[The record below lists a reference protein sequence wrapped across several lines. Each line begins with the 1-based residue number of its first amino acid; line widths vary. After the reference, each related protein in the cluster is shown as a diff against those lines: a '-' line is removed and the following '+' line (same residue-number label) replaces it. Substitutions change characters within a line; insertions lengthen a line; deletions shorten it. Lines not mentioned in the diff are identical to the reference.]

1 LAAERAKPS
10 EDDVNFDGS
19 GPASEA
25 ARAMTADIAE
35 PLDDA
40 TFKRELAAMLPH
52 LRAFGRSLCGNADL
66 ADDLVQE
73 TMLKA
78 WKAREQYIPG
88 PSSMKSWAFVIL
100 RNCFL
105 SQMRRK
111 KFTADYDELAAERL
125 LVAPDDQDDSLHL
138 ADVQRGLMQLPVD
151 QREALVLIG
160 AGQLSYE
167 EAAAIC
173 GCAVGTMKSRVSRAR
188 TALHAILDGGQMPL
202 RSEDELPASEAF
214 RSIMDDVDSL
224 TANGPSGG

>member
-1 LAAERAKPS
+1 MSDFRQNEGYS
-10 EDDVNFDGS
+10 IN
-19 GPASEA
+19 
-25 ARAMTADIAE
+25 DIIAQ

-40 TFKRELAAMLPH
+40 SFKRELAAMLPH
-52 LRAFGRSLCGNADL
+52 LRAFGRSLTGNADL

-73 TMLKA
+73 TMMKA
-78 WKAREQYIPG
+78 WKARASYIPG

-111 KFTADYDELAAERL
+111 KFTAEYDELAAERL

-138 ADVQRGLMQLPVD
+138 ADVQRALLLLPVD

-167 EAAAIC
+167 EGAEIC

-188 TALHAILDGGQMPL
+188 TALQAILDSGDMPL
-202 RSEDELPASEAF
+202 RSGDPLPASEAF
-214 RSIMDDVDSL
+214 AAIMGDVDQL
-224 TANGPSGG
+224 TGNGPPRD

>member
-1 LAAERAKPS
+1 
-10 EDDVNFDGS
+10 
-19 GPASEA
+19 
-25 ARAMTADIAE
+25 MTADIAE

>member
-1 LAAERAKPS
+1 
-10 EDDVNFDGS
+10 
-19 GPASEA
+19 
-25 ARAMTADIAE
+25 MTVDIAQ

-138 ADVQRGLMQLPVD
+138 ADVQRGLLLLPVD

-188 TALHAILDGGQMPL
+188 TALHAILEGGQMPL

>member
-1 LAAERAKPS
+1 
-10 EDDVNFDGS
+10 
-19 GPASEA
+19 
-25 ARAMTADIAE
+25 MTSDTAQ

-78 WKAREQYIPG
+78 WKARAQYIPG

-138 ADVQRGLMQLPVD
+138 ADVQRGLLMLPVD

-173 GCAVGTMKSRVSRAR
+173 ECAVGTMKSRVSRAR
-188 TALHAILDGGQMPL
+188 TALQEILEGGQMPL
-202 RSEDELPASEAF
+202 RSADTTAASDAF
-214 RSIMDDVDSL
+214 RDIMDGVDKL
-224 TANGPSGG
+224 TSEGPSAG

>member
-1 LAAERAKPS
+1 
-10 EDDVNFDGS
+10 
-19 GPASEA
+19 
-25 ARAMTADIAE
+25 
-35 PLDDA
+35 
-40 TFKRELAAMLPH
+40 MLPH

-73 TMLKA
+73 TMMKA
-78 WKAREQYIPG
+78 WKARASYIPG

-138 ADVQRGLMQLPVD
+138 ADVQRALLMLPVD

-167 EAAAIC
+167 EGAAIC

-188 TALHAILDGGQMPL
+188 TALQAILDSGDMPL
-202 RSEDELPASEAF
+202 RSDDPEIPTDPFSA
-214 RSIMDDVDSL
+214 IMDTVDQL
-224 TANGPSGG
+224 TAGGAAGD

>member
-1 LAAERAKPS
+1 MTS
-10 EDDVNFDGS
+10 DT
-19 GPASEA
+19 
-25 ARAMTADIAE
+25 AR

-138 ADVQRGLMQLPVD
+138 ADVQRGLMLLPVD

-188 TALHAILDGGQMPL
+188 TALHAILEGGQMPL
-202 RSEDELPASEAF
+202 RSDDKLPASEAF

-224 TANGPSGG
+224 TSNGPSGG

>member
-1 LAAERAKPS
+1 
-10 EDDVNFDGS
+10 
-19 GPASEA
+19 
-25 ARAMTADIAE
+25 MTISDTAQ

-73 TMLKA
+73 TMMKA
-78 WKAREQYIPG
+78 WRAREQYVPG

-138 ADVQRGLMQLPVD
+138 GDVQRGLMLLPVD

-188 TALHAILDGGQMPL
+188 TALHDILEGGQMPL
-202 RSEDELPASEAF
+202 RSADMIPASEAF
-214 RSIMDDVDSL
+214 RTIMDDVDSL
-224 TANGPSGG
+224 TSNGPSGG

>member
-1 LAAERAKPS
+1 
-10 EDDVNFDGS
+10 
-19 GPASEA
+19 
-25 ARAMTADIAE
+25 MTTDTAPQ

-40 TFKRELAAMLPH
+40 SFKRELAAMLPH
-52 LRAFGRSLCGNADL
+52 LRAFGRSLCGNADM

-78 WKAREQYIPG
+78 WKARAQYVPG

-138 ADVQRGLMQLPVD
+138 ADVQRALLQLPVD

-160 AGQLSYE
+160 AGGLSYE
-167 EAAAIC
+167 EGAAIC

-188 TALHAILDGGQMPL
+188 SALHDILDGGEMPL
-202 RSEDELPASEAF
+202 RSTDVLPASETFAA
-214 RSIMDDVDSL
+214 IMDKVDDL
-224 TANGPSGG
+224 TTNGPGADG

>member
-1 LAAERAKPS
+1 MSRTS
-10 EDDVNFDGS
+10 
-19 GPASEA
+19 
-25 ARAMTADIAE
+25 DIAATG

-40 TFKRELAAMLPH
+40 SFKRELAALLPH

-78 WKAREQYIPG
+78 WKARAQYVPG

-105 SQMRRK
+105 SQMRRR
-111 KFTADYDELAAERL
+111 KFTADYDELAAERM

-138 ADVQRGLMQLPVD
+138 ADVQRALMLLPVD

-160 AGQLSYE
+160 AGGLSYDE
-167 EAAAIC
+167 GAEIC
-173 GCAVGTMKSRVSRAR
+173 GVAVGTMKSRVSRAR
-188 TALHAILDGGQMPL
+188 AALHAILDSGQMPL
-202 RSEDELPASEAF
+202 RSADELPASEAF
-214 RSIMDDVDSL
+214 AAIMGTVDDL
-224 TANGPSGG
+224 TANGPAGG

>member
-1 LAAERAKPS
+1 MPDKGLVISTVTPQ
-10 EDDVNFDGS
+10 
-19 GPASEA
+19 
-25 ARAMTADIAE
+25 

-40 TFKRELAAMLPH
+40 SFKQELAAMLPH

-78 WKAREQYIPG
+78 WKARAQYVPG

-111 KFTADYDELAAERL
+111 KFTAEYDELAAERL

-138 ADVQRGLMQLPVD
+138 ADVQRALLMLPVD
-151 QREALVLIG
+151 QREALILIG

-173 GCAVGTMKSRVSRAR
+173 GCAIGTTKSRVSRGRA
-188 TALHAILDGGQMPL
+188 ALQTILESGEMPR
-202 RSEDELPASEAF
+202 RSTDEQPSHEAF
-214 RSIMDDVDSL
+214 RAIMDHVDEL
-224 TANGPSGG
+224 TGGASTPD

>member
-1 LAAERAKPS
+1 MTS
-10 EDDVNFDGS
+10 E
-19 GPASEA
+19 
-25 ARAMTADIAE
+25 IAQ
-35 PLDDA
+35 PLDDDS
-40 TFKRELAAMLPH
+40 FKRELAAMLPH

-73 TMLKA
+73 TMMKA
-78 WKAREQYIPG
+78 WKARLQYIPG

-111 KFTADYDELAAERL
+111 KFTAEYDELAAERL

-138 ADVQRGLMQLPVD
+138 GDVQRALLQLPVD

-160 AGQLSYE
+160 AGGLSYE
-167 EAAAIC
+167 EGAEIC

-188 TALHAILDGGQMPL
+188 AALHVLLESGTMPL
-202 RSEDELPASEAF
+202 RSLDAGPANDAF
-214 RSIMDDVDSL
+214 RAIMDDVDQL
-224 TANGPSGG
+224 TAGAPGPD

>member
-1 LAAERAKPS
+1 
-10 EDDVNFDGS
+10 
-19 GPASEA
+19 
-25 ARAMTADIAE
+25 MTADTAR

-52 LRAFGRSLCGNADL
+52 LRAFGRSLCGNADQ

-78 WKAREQYIPG
+78 WKARAQYVPG

-111 KFTADYDELAAERL
+111 KFTAEYDELAAERL

-138 ADVQRGLMQLPVD
+138 ADVQRGLMLLPVD

-188 TALHAILDGGQMPL
+188 TALHAILEGGQMPL
-202 RSEDELPASEAF
+202 RSDDILPASEAF

>member
-1 LAAERAKPS
+1 MT
-10 EDDVNFDGS
+10 DGQ
-19 GPASEA
+19 
-25 ARAMTADIAE
+25 AR
-35 PLDDA
+35 PLDDTA
-40 TFKRELAAMLPH
+40 FKRELAAMLPH

-73 TMLKA
+73 TMMKA

-138 ADVQRGLMQLPVD
+138 ADIQRGLMQLPVD

-188 TALHAILDGGQMPL
+188 TALHAILEGGAMPL
-202 RSEDELPASEAF
+202 RSTDVMPASEAF
-214 RSIMDDVDSL
+214 RTIMDNVDEL

>member
-1 LAAERAKPS
+1 
-10 EDDVNFDGS
+10 
-19 GPASEA
+19 
-25 ARAMTADIAE
+25 
-35 PLDDA
+35 
-40 TFKRELAAMLPH
+40 MLPH

-78 WKAREQYIPG
+78 WKARAQYIPG

-111 KFTADYDELAAERL
+111 KFTADYDEIAAERL

-138 ADVQRGLMQLPVD
+138 ADVQRALMLLPVD

-188 TALHAILDGGQMPL
+188 SALHAILESGDMPL
-202 RSEDELPASEAF
+202 RSGAPAPASEVFAA
-214 RSIMDDVDSL
+214 IMDDVDAL
-224 TANGPSGG
+224 TSGGVPGR

>member
-1 LAAERAKPS
+1 MPGKGFFIS
-10 EDDVNFDGS
+10 DVI
-19 GPASEA
+19 
-25 ARAMTADIAE
+25 TQ

-40 TFKRELAAMLPH
+40 SFKRELAAMLPH
-52 LRAFGRSLCGNADL
+52 LRAFGRSLTGNADL

-78 WKAREQYIPG
+78 WKARAQYVPG

-111 KFTADYDELAAERL
+111 KFTAEYDELAAERL
-125 LVAPDDQDDSLHL
+125 LVAPDDQDDNLHL
-138 ADVQRGLMQLPVD
+138 ADVQRALLMLPVD

-167 EAAAIC
+167 EGASIC

-188 TALHAILDGGQMPL
+188 AAL
-202 RSEDELPASEAF
+202 EE
-214 RSIMDDVDSL
+214 IMDSGQFSQKRADAPPAGEAVDAIMDSVETI
-224 TANGPSGG
+224 TARREAANR

>member
-1 LAAERAKPS
+1 
-10 EDDVNFDGS
+10 
-19 GPASEA
+19 
-25 ARAMTADIAE
+25 MTIGDTAQ

-40 TFKRELAAMLPH
+40 SFKHELAAMLPH

-73 TMLKA
+73 TMMKA
-78 WKAREQYIPG
+78 WKARHQYIPG
-88 PSSMKSWAFVIL
+88 PASMKSWAFVIL

-138 ADVQRGLMQLPVD
+138 ADVQRALLMLPVD

-160 AGQLSYE
+160 AGGLSYE
-167 EAAAIC
+167 EGAAIC
-173 GCAVGTMKSRVSRAR
+173 SCAVGTMKSRVSRAR
-188 TALHAILDGGQMPL
+188 TALQALLKGGEMPR
-202 RSEDELPASEAF
+202 RSGDTIAASDAF
-214 RSIMDDVDSL
+214 AAIMDDVDQL
-224 TANGPSGG
+224 TAGGPGR

>member
-1 LAAERAKPS
+1 MTPPTRA
-10 EDDVNFDGS
+10 G
-19 GPASEA
+19 
-25 ARAMTADIAE
+25 E

-40 TFKRELAAMLPH
+40 SFKRELAAMLPH

-78 WKAREQYIPG
+78 WKARAQYVPG
-88 PSSMKSWAFVIL
+88 PASMKSWAFVIL

-111 KFTADYDELAAERL
+111 KFTAEYDELAAERL
-125 LVAPDDQDDSLHL
+125 LVAPDDQGDSLDL
-138 ADVQRGLMQLPVD
+138 ADVQRALLMLPVD

-167 EAAAIC
+167 EGAAIC

-188 TALHAILDGGQMPL
+188 TALQAILESGSMPR
-202 RSEDELPASEAF
+202 RSDDVLPSGEVF
-214 RSIMDDVDSL
+214 RAIMDDVDQL
-224 TANGPSGG
+224 TANAPTSD

>member
-1 LAAERAKPS
+1 
-10 EDDVNFDGS
+10 
-19 GPASEA
+19 
-25 ARAMTADIAE
+25 MTTDIAPQ

-40 TFKRELAAMLPH
+40 SFKRELAAMLPH
-52 LRAFGRSLCGNADL
+52 LRAFGRSLCGNADM

-78 WKAREQYIPG
+78 WKARAQYVPG

-138 ADVQRGLMQLPVD
+138 ADVQRALLQLPVD

-160 AGQLSYE
+160 AGGLSYE
-167 EAAAIC
+167 EGAAIC

-188 TALHAILDGGQMPL
+188 SALHDILDGGDMPL
-202 RSEDELPASEAF
+202 RSTDVLPASETFAA
-214 RSIMDDVDSL
+214 IMDKVDDL
-224 TANGPSGG
+224 TANGPGADG

>member
-1 LAAERAKPS
+1 MTG
-10 EDDVNFDGS
+10 GS
-19 GPASEA
+19 VPQ
-25 ARAMTADIAE
+25 

-40 TFKRELAAMLPH
+40 GFKRELAAMLPH

-78 WKAREQYIPG
+78 WKARAQYVPG

-105 SQMRRK
+105 SQMRRR
-111 KFTADYDELAAERL
+111 KFTADYDEIAAERL

-138 ADVQRGLMQLPVD
+138 ADVQRALLLLPVD

-160 AGQLSYE
+160 AGGLSYE
-167 EAAAIC
+167 EGATIC

-188 TALHAILDGGQMPL
+188 AALHDILDSGAMPL
-202 RSEDELPASEAF
+202 RSADALPASATF
-214 RSIMDDVDSL
+214 DAIMDDVDAL
-224 TANGPSGG
+224 TANGPGSK

>member
-1 LAAERAKPS
+1 VTIS
-10 EDDVNFDGS
+10 DT
-19 GPASEA
+19 
-25 ARAMTADIAE
+25 AR

-138 ADVQRGLMQLPVD
+138 GDVQRGLMMLPVD

-188 TALHAILDGGQMPL
+188 TALHDILEGGQMPL
-202 RSEDELPASEAF
+202 RSGDALAASEVF
-214 RSIMDDVDSL
+214 RSIMDDVDTL
-224 TANGPSGG
+224 TSNGPSGG

>member
-1 LAAERAKPS
+1 MPQ
-10 EDDVNFDGS
+10 
-19 GPASEA
+19 
-25 ARAMTADIAE
+25 

-40 TFKRELAAMLPH
+40 SFKRELAAMLPH

-78 WKAREQYIPG
+78 WKAREQYVPG

-111 KFTADYDELAAERL
+111 KFTAEYDEQAAERR
-125 LVAPDDQDDSLHL
+125 LVAPDDQGDSLHL
-138 ADVQRGLMQLPVD
+138 ADVQRALLMLPVD

-167 EAAAIC
+167 EGAAIC

-188 TALHAILDGGQMPL
+188 AALQAILESGEMPL
-202 RSEDELPASEAF
+202 RSRDERPASDTFRAIMDNVDEL
-214 RSIMDDVDSL
+214 
-224 TANGPSGG
+224 TSGSPTPD